1 MKGGT
6 TVKFFNKVFLVI
18 SCPIKKVKVSEVRSS
33 WFILQETTAYKRK
46 TCGNLRTAGISSSP
60 ATHSDSVTIL
70 LYQII
75 IAQSYNR
82 DIEYSIS

>member
-18 SCPIKKVKVSEVRSS
+18 NCPIKKVKVSEVRSS

-46 TCGNLRTAGISSSP
+46 TCGNLRTAGM
-60 ATHSDSVTIL
+60 
-70 LYQII
+70 
-75 IAQSYNR
+75 NG
-82 DIEYSIS
+82 